1 MKHSQ
6 AVNPEPQELQPDS
19 VLNVHP
25 SRFES
30 GTAEEVWKAAM
41 ITKGDSASS
50 PLDDHCLQKI
60 LSSTR
65 HGKVLQMFVQR

>member
-6 AVNPEPQELQPDS
+6 AVNLEPQELQPGS

-30 GTAEEVWKAAM
+30 GTAEEVLKAAM
-41 ITKGDSASS
+41 ITKGDSGPSR
-50 PLDDHCLQKI
+50 LDDHCLQKI